1 IRKPRHCWKYRCRHS
16 GVSPRRAGQ
25 QEICACRS
33 RKAGRRDKRHALS
46 PDELE
51 RAPRVSFAPLAG
63 RRCRQA
69 DEGLSRG
76 RSLFQ

>member
-1 IRKPRHCWKYRCRHS
+1 MGIWPLIRLPAP
-16 GVSPRRAGQ
+16 SP
-25 QEICACRS
+25 

-51 RAPRVSFAPLAG
+51 RAPPVSFAPLAG